1 MTKEHL
7 EELINGIINHIA
19 VANSVSEQIEE
30 LDRMGFTKEDMLYFG
45 YSEEDLEDLDE
56 EE

>member
-7 EELINGIINHIA
+7 EELINGVINHIA

-30 LDRMGFTKEDMLYFG
+30 LDRMGFSKDDLLYFG
-45 YSEEDLEDLDE
+45 YSEEDLEGFDE
-56 EE
+56 E